1 MSSTLV
7 RTASTFIITLTLAAC
22 STVNNLNVIHI
33 SDVTYQ
39 CEQNPNFFV
48 RYFSL
53 SDKSL
58 SFVKLQLDNNHQITL
73 PQQPSASG
81 GSYTNGSIKW
91 ITKGTSGMLEVID
104 QNQTW
109 QTMLADCAE
118 K

>member
-1 MSSTLV
+1 MSSILI
-7 RTASTFIITLTLAAC
+7 RTASILTTTLTLAAC

-39 CEQNPNFFV
+39 CEQNPNLFV

-58 SFVKLQLDNNHQITL
+58 SFVKIQLDNNSKVTL

-81 GSYTNGSIKW
+81 VSYSNGSIKW
-91 ITKGTSGMLEVID
+91 VTKGTSGMLEVMD
-104 QNQTW
+104 QDQTW